1 MLTSSLRYVVIP
13 ILFGSS
19 LSYAAEDPVNGKTLY
34 EWNCAVCH
42 GDFGKGDGPLRA
54 ALPTPP
60 ADLTNRQM
68 SSRPDRALLQIIRDG
83 HATMPAWKRQLTEEE
98 LRDLLAYLRSLSQ

>member
-1 MLTSSLRYVVIP
+1 MLSSALRCVVIHL
-13 ILFGSS
+13 ILGSS
-19 LSYAAEDPVNGKTLY
+19 FAYAAEDPVNGKKLY

-68 SSRPDRALLQIIRDG
+68 RSKPDSALLHIIRDG

-98 LRDLLAYLRSLSQ
+98 LRDLVAYLRSLSQ